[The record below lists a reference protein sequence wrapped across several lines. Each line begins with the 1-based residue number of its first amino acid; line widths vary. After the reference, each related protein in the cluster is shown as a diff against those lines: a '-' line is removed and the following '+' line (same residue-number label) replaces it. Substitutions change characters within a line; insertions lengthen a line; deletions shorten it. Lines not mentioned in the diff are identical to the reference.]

1 MAQDSNED
9 FNKSTGM
16 NASKRIIEN
25 YFMDF
30 TKDEE
35 KLIGLHRSDP
45 ESGQI
50 NLVFAPIRLPSPKN
64 KYLN

>member
-35 KLIGLHRSDP
+35 KLIENTLLQIRDRIRSGVP
-45 ESGQI
+45 LSHQI
-50 NLVFAPIRLPSPKN
+50 V
-64 KYLN
+64 